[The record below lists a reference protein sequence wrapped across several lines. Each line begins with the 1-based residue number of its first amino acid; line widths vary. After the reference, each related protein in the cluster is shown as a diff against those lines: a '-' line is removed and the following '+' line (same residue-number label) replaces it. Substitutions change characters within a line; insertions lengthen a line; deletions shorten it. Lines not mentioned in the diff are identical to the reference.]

1 MKKLQYILLAML
13 MSTIV
18 LTGCNNNQNANEK
31 NGNND
36 KLTDNNNSSSDKKD
50 KTVYNNNQNAN
61 EKNRNNDKL
70 TDNNSSSDKKMTTSE
85 TKILSNI
92 KNSANEGKVINSG
105 FRLGD
110 TIGTVI
116 DSLGEPS
123 ERKYVKS
130 AKGDYFTFSKNN
142 IVIGCNKGEEIF
154 EVRSFDKEL
163 NTVTF
168 DDVQSFFGKPDY
180 KTNTKFNE
188 KIIGYQIN
196 KKFKILFVFDDKS
209 LNLKHY
215 SVLYPKLTSNSML
228 GDLGR
233 EW

>member
-1 MKKLQYILLAML
+1 MKKLQYILLSIL
-13 MSTIV
+13 MSVIV

-31 NGNND
+31 NVNND
-36 KLTDNNNSSSDKKD
+36 KSIDNNNSI
-50 KTVYNNNQNAN
+50 A
-61 EKNRNNDKL
+61 
-70 TDNNSSSDKKMTTSE
+70 DKKMTTSE

-92 KNSANEGKVINSG
+92 KDSANDGKVINSD

-123 ERKYVKS
+123 ERNYVKS

-142 IVIGCNKGEEIF
+142 IVFGCNKGEEIF
-154 EVRSFDKEL
+154 EVRSFDKDL

-168 DDVQSFFGKPDY
+168 DDVQSFFGKPAY

-188 KIIGYQIN
+188 KIIGYEIN